1 MRGNSKGSE
10 KPTDLP
16 SSPGG
21 CSGISMREKV
31 RARNQAERKPV
42 TKLGE
47 SEEDPR
53 QLLLMKLK
61 GPKMSL
67 KVD

>member
-1 MRGNSKGSE
+1 MLGNSKGSE
-10 KPTDLP
+10 KPTDLL
-16 SSPGG
+16 SSPRG
-21 CSGISMREKV
+21 CSGIYMREKV
-31 RARNQAERKPV
+31 RARSQAERKPV